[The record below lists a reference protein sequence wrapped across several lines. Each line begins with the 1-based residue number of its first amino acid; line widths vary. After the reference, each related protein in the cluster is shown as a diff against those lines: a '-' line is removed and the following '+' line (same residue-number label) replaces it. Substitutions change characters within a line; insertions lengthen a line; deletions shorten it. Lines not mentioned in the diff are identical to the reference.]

1 MYFQLRTLSGVPLAP
16 ARASFLEAMD
26 DKRRFGRGS
35 YGFLQ
40 IVSFFSACNN

>member
-1 MYFQLRTLSGVPLAP
+1 MYLQLRTLSGVPLAP

-35 YGFLQ
+35 YDLLQ